1 MEPTIPDGS
10 YCIFRSERGGS
21 RNGKVVLVESKQVA
35 DRETNQTYTVKRYS
49 SEKEL
54 FDDGTWQHKKITLS
68 PDNKNFEDIVLEKV
82 PGEDF
87 RVVAEFVE
95 VVEN

>member
-10 YCIFRSERGGS
+10 YCIFRFERGGS
-21 RNGKVVLVESKQVA
+21 RNGKVVLVESRQVIDA
-35 DRETNQTYTVKRYS
+35 EINQKYTVKRYS
-49 SEKEL
+49 SEKEY

-68 PDNKNFEDIVLEKV
+68 PDNRKFEDIVLGKV
-82 PGEDF
+82 SGEDF

-95 VVEN
+95 VVK